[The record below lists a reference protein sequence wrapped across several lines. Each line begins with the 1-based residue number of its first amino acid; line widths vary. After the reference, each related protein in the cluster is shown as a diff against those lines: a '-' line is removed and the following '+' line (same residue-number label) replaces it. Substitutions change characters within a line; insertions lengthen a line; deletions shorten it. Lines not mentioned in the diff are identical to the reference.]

1 FKKYS
6 VREYVEHQKR
16 KLVYGL
22 LNSRRLNRVVKFEFE
37 PVLKW
42 DEVVNEYDDIVDIEC
57 LGFIEAIVKVV
68 DDRYAPFMP
77 SKYEIEVIEVR
88 GLQPSKVEPIRILS
102 YIEEFRMQ
110 LTEDEYGLVAGW
122 LEEVKTKS
130 STFQQIVLTRR
141 EKYYDQVLKRI
152 KT

>member
-1 FKKYS
+1 
-6 VREYVEHQKR
+6 
-16 KLVYGL
+16 
-22 LNSRRLNRVVKFEFE
+22 
-37 PVLKW
+37 
-42 DEVVNEYDDIVDIEC
+42 DIVDIEC